1 METVAI
7 DYTSS
12 DYKKREREREG
23 GRDISVWRKTEKFN
37 LLIRFYKSWL
47 FRERERENDREREN
61 KRDGND
67 IYR

>member
-23 GRDISVWRKTEKFN
+23 GRDISVWRKTEKFK
-37 LLIRFYKSWL
+37 LLIRFYKSRL
-47 FRERERENDREREN
+47 FKERENDREREN